1 MHQVSAPQ
9 VDAEL
14 NSYADALLQTD
25 KEPSKYPVR
34 RPECPRDASR
44 WGDHFSFFVGNF
56 CEAWTR
62 GDRMYCCAADL
73 AIASWSRRNNFDRDA
88 VSVGDSCDKLSA
100 PYAVAGSRQ
109 R

>member
-1 MHQVSAPQ
+1 MTHQVSAPQ

-44 WGDHFSFFVGNF
+44 WGNHFSFFVGNF
-56 CEAWTR
+56 CEFWTR
-62 GDRMYCCAADL
+62 GDRMYCCAAPLVTQVPNPCAACHRRGLKFEL
-73 AIASWSRRNNFDRDA
+73 ASYELQGF
-88 VSVGDSCDKLSA
+88 
-100 PYAVAGSRQ
+100 Q
-109 R
+109 RSQP

>member
-9 VDAEL
+9 VGAEL

-44 WGDHFSFFVGNF
+44 WGGPFLF
-56 CEAWTR
+56 
-62 GDRMYCCAADL
+62 L
-73 AIASWSRRNNFDRDA
+73 RREF
-88 VSVGDSCDKLSA
+88 L
-100 PYAVAGSRQ
+100 
-109 R
+109 